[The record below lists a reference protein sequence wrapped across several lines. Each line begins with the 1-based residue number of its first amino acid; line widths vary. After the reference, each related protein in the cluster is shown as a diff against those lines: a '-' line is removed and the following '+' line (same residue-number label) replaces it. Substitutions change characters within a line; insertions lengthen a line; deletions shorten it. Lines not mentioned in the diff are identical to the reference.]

1 MYTLKNRGITKTEFI
16 VNGHKKNNKLEWNV
30 DYDGKKADVCLGTM
44 NNGHKQKYKAR
55 LDNKALAKLL
65 NTNDLANILNMP
77 AQETSLEERLTN
89 DFLMNRPMQQS
100 LQQPLLLQPPPAQ
113 TTILYIPNKRTRQRR
128 RHTPR
133 HTPRYTP
140 RHTPRYTPR
149 HTPRHYTQR
158 HSPNNHT
165 VHKLLRRRL
174 RKHQLLKYTKRKY
187 IK

>member
-77 AQETSLEERLTN
+77 AQETPLEERLTN

-100 LQQPLLLQPPPAQ
+100 LQQPLLLQPPTQ

-128 RHTPR
+128 RRHTPR
-133 HTPRYTP
+133 HY
-140 RHTPRYTPR
+140 
-149 HTPRHYTQR
+149 TPRHYTQR

>member
-77 AQETSLEERLTN
+77 AQETPLEERLRN
-89 DFLMNRPMQQS
+89 DFLMNRSIQQP
-100 LQQPLLLQPPPAQ
+100 LQQPLLLQPPTQ

-133 HTPRYTP
+133 HQP
-140 RHTPRYTPR
+140 RHST
-149 HTPRHYTQR
+149 
-158 HSPNNHT
+158 NNHT

>member
-44 NNGHKQKYKAR
+44 NNGQKKRYKAR

-65 NTNDLANILNMP
+65 NTSDLANILNMP
-77 AQETSLEERLTN
+77 AQETPLEERLRN
-89 DFLMNRPMQQS
+89 DFLMNRPMQQP
-100 LQQPLLLQPPPAQ
+100 LQQSLLLQPPTQ
-113 TTILYIPNKRTRQRR
+113 TTILYIPNKRTRHRR

-133 HTPRYTP
+133 YQ
-140 RHTPRYTPR
+140 
-149 HTPRHYTQR
+149 QR
-158 HSPNNHT
+158 HRIPNNHT